1 MDCTKD
7 HQQSDIQDW
16 RRCRRKS
23 GGHTRPRDQALWR
36 KEGICV
42 LIISTDTPKE
52 IHGLYGIACLS
63 IFFII
68 VFPMLASTYHDASV
82 ALLRDVLY
90 ILTISDVWWVDNM
103 SGVDQYVFI
112 QSLTTHFIFE
122 ISQCIK
128 VETMCTI

>member
-1 MDCTKD
+1 MG
-7 HQQSDIQDW
+7 
-16 RRCRRKS
+16 S
-23 GGHTRPRDQALWR
+23 GVMAN
-36 KEGICV
+36 EGICV

-63 IFFII
+63 IFII
-68 VFPMLASTYHDASV
+68 TVFPMLASTYHDASV

-90 ILTISDVWWVDNM
+90 ILTISDVWWVDDT

-112 QSLTTHFIFE
+112 RSLTTQFIFE